1 MKAYTRFNNEELF
14 DMMQGLVPVDVTK
27 GEDFNYWEQA
37 TDYIQWV
44 LEQQDDIAVNID
56 LDCFI
61 FDWSVVE
68 DIASYMAE
76 HGYTHCGFPDSGAM
90 RGRNNAS
97 WVVCN
102 PFFNIFQSAELLKDG
117 IPNWAIVRHE
127 GYRSEWHL
135 DMPNFVKNPNPW
147 MQEPFNGIFNWMHR
161 TGKTLFLE
169 PKQHAD
175 GTSTIMTWQGKEF
188 GFHAWYSRQFNEDA
202 MQRQRILSLYEES
215 CRRQQS

>member
-1 MKAYTRFNNEELF
+1 M
-14 DMMQGLVPVDVTK
+14 
-27 GEDFNYWEQA
+27 
-37 TDYIQWV
+37 
-44 LEQQDDIAVNID
+44 NID

-61 FDWSVVE
+61 FDWSAVE
-68 DIASYMAE
+68 DIAAYMVE

-102 PFFNIFQSAELLKDG
+102 PFFNIFRSAELLKNG
-117 IPNWAIVRHE
+117 VPNWAIVRHE

-135 DMPNFVKNPNPW
+135 DMPHFVVNPLPH
-147 MQEPFNGIFNWMHR
+147 MQEPFNGVFNWMHR

-175 GTSTIMTWQGKEF
+175 GTSTVLTWKGKEF
-188 GFHAWYSRQFNEDA
+188 GFHAWYSREFNHDP
-202 MQRQRILSLYEES
+202 MHRQRTLSLYSEA
-215 CRRQQS
+215 CRLHS